1 MATRGTPNYNQL
13 IVVSAPPGGPY
24 GKIAR
29 CTRRNIEKKI
39 SSNLRINTA
48 NINVQI
54 VHCTVYHNGIEYFNS
69 SSLGSGLTLLLREQ
83 AKIIFFLGFQVFSF
97 WHKVG

>member
-1 MATRGTPNYNQL
+1 MYKL
-13 IVVSAPPGGPY
+13 Y
-24 GKIAR
+24 IA
-29 CTRRNIEKKI
+29 
-39 SSNLRINTA
+39 
-48 NINVQI
+48 QY
-54 VHCTVYHNGIEYFNS
+54 VYHNGIEYFNS